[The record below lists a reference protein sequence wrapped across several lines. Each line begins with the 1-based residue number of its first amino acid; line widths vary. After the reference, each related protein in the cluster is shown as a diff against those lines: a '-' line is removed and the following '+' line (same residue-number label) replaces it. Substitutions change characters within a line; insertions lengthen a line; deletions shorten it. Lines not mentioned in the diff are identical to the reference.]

1 MTHHSIDC
9 MLSINETTQWNQNL
23 HKAIKD
29 WRKKLEMGERNSADH
44 CYRSNNWRITMKA
57 LLVLGAL
64 LLSASPTHSN
74 AGELI
79 GDTNWKSGN
88 GRLESGAMVTWKTFG
103 STKGSI
109 YVAFLIPSETNI
121 TYSGVRQWSIGA
133 INCKTG
139 DSKFDYIFDTSK
151 PFEIEEKS
159 KELIDFKNDFCL
171 EYSNAF
177 QDSPYYEPEAI

>member
-1 MTHHSIDC
+1 
-9 MLSINETTQWNQNL
+9 
-23 HKAIKD
+23 
-29 WRKKLEMGERNSADH
+29 
-44 CYRSNNWRITMKA
+44 
-57 LLVLGAL
+57 
-64 LLSASPTHSN
+64 
-74 AGELI
+74 
-79 GDTNWKSGN
+79 
-88 GRLESGAMVTWKTFG
+88 
-103 STKGSI
+103 
-109 YVAFLIPSETNI
+109 LIPSETNI